1 MVLEGSYFLQNECVQ
16 VMKIIEVEPIRTR
29 RSTTLVDNEPCTD
42 AAKDMAAL
50 TGISEVRTGEC
61 D

>member
-1 MVLEGSYFLQNECVQ
+1 
-16 VMKIIEVEPIRTR
+16 MKIIEVEPIRTR
-29 RSTTLVDNEPCTD
+29 RSTTWMDNEPCTD

-50 TGISEVRTGEC
+50 TGISEVVKGDC